1 MNEKR
6 TTKYNDV
13 IKCFSFSGKRD
24 AAIVSNIPGT
34 TRDVVEACVDF
45 KGYPVVF
52 SDTAGIRVS
61 PDEIEK
67 EGVICLF
74 KYQKHIEKSQC

>member
-1 MNEKR
+1 MLC
-6 TTKYNDV
+6 
-13 IKCFSFSGKRD
+13 IKCSAFSGKRD

-52 SDTAGIRVS
+52 ADTAGIRVS

-74 KYQKHIEKSQC
+74 VHTKNLQKCP